1 MSAAPAAAAHTVLV
15 TGASS
20 GIGREIAR
28 VAVETCD
35 TVVLVARRRERLE
48 ELAAELGDLRPGV
61 RALPWPADL
70 ADAGRRRT
78 LPGELEAAGVTV
90 DWLVNN
96 AGFGVAGPFHEIDAD
111 RLQAMVEVDVAALH
125 HLCRLFLP
133 GMVARR
139 RGGVLNVASTAAH
152 QPLPWMATYGAG
164 KAFVLSLSEALW
176 QELRGTGVTVTCLC
190 PGRTRTEFF
199 DEADM
204 EGIPFMKVPPA
215 DPAAVARAGWQGM
228 LDGKRVVVPGF
239 QNQLN
244 AAFAPRLPRR
254 PILAVAGKLFRR

>member
-1 MSAAPAAAAHTVLV
+1 
-15 TGASS
+15 
-20 GIGREIAR
+20 
-28 VAVETCD
+28 
-35 TVVLVARRRERLE
+35 
-48 ELAAELGDLRPGV
+48 
-61 RALPWPADL
+61 
-70 ADAGRRRT
+70 
-78 LPGELEAAGVTV
+78 
-90 DWLVNN
+90 
-96 AGFGVAGPFHEIDAD
+96 
-111 RLQAMVEVDVAALH
+111 
-125 HLCRLFLP
+125 
-133 GMVARR
+133 MVARG

-215 DPAAVARAGWQGM
+215 DPAAVARAGWQGL
-228 LDGKRVVVPGF
+228 LDGRRVVVPGF